1 MLKVLIT
8 LLEALKGHAPSF
20 WQLCVPVCVTLTLQC
35 VAVWESVAAVELWQI
50 KLHGHWQ
57 TLTAAVGTGCS
68 VAVKWDRAAM
78 GPVVSWT
85 FSSASA
91 LVWTGLSA
99 PSCPNASHLDP
110 RQWQDWLSGGGLPI
124 WEDLSSGVSQIRVHE
139 GARALVRPLEM
150 QSFEPGYRFS
160 VHIPCRHWDFTI
172 LWRRW
177 KKGTLQGDCTSCI
190 SEWHPFHLHQ
200 CDL

>member
-8 LLEALKGHAPSF
+8 LLEALKGHTPSF

-78 GPVVSWT
+78 GPVVS
-85 FSSASA
+85 
-91 LVWTGLSA
+91 
-99 PSCPNASHLDP
+99 
-110 RQWQDWLSGGGLPI
+110 
-124 WEDLSSGVSQIRVHE
+124 
-139 GARALVRPLEM
+139 
-150 QSFEPGYRFS
+150 
-160 VHIPCRHWDFTI
+160 
-172 LWRRW
+172 
-177 KKGTLQGDCTSCI
+177 
-190 SEWHPFHLHQ
+190 
-200 CDL
+200 